1 MVEQSRLHEMM
12 GAGSRGGTPM
22 ATGLKRTYLDLKPQ
36 ASTPRAGDHAM
47 GDLSQIPDAS
57 RTMNEEED
65 EANIVS
71 EEVEF
76 PIAAKRQRISSD
88 M

>member
-1 MVEQSRLHEMM
+1 
-12 GAGSRGGTPM
+12 
-22 ATGLKRTYLDLKPQ
+22 
-36 ASTPRAGDHAM
+36 M

-65 EANIVS
+65 EAVVS

-76 PIAAKRQRISSD
+76 PIPAKRQRVSSD
-88 M
+88 LQAQTDADR

>member
-1 MVEQSRLHEMM
+1 
-12 GAGSRGGTPM
+12 M
-22 ATGLKRTYLDLKPQ
+22 AITGLKRTYLDLKPQ

-65 EANIVS
+65 EVVVS

-76 PIAAKRQRISSD
+76 PIPAKRQRVSSD
-88 M
+88 LQAQTDADR

>member
-1 MVEQSRLHEMM
+1 
-12 GAGSRGGTPM
+12 
-22 ATGLKRTYLDLKPQ
+22 
-36 ASTPRAGDHAM
+36 M

-65 EANIVS
+65 EVVVS

-76 PIAAKRQRISSD
+76 PIPAKRQRISSD
-88 M
+88 LQA